1 MRVIYS
7 QSKDFKDSIN
17 GASITVQRMSPKKE
31 IEKVTM
37 YHSNVKNKEFAKMI
51 KTEYPNMQSARDL

>member
-7 QSKDFKDSIN
+7 HNKDFKDSII
-17 GASITVQRMSPKKE
+17 GAGITVQRMSPRKE

-37 YHSNVKNKEFAKMI
+37 HHSNVKNQEFAKMI
-51 KTEYPNMQSARDL
+51 KTEYPNMQSVRDL

>member
-7 QSKDFKDSIN
+7 QNKDFKESII
-17 GASITVQRMSPKKE
+17 GASITVQKMSPRKVL
-31 IEKVTM
+31 EKVTM

-51 KTEYPNMQSARDL
+51 KIEYPNMQSARDL

>member
-7 QSKDFKDSIN
+7 QNKDFKDSII
-17 GASITVQRMSPKKE
+17 GASFTVQRMSQRKE
-31 IEKVTM
+31 IEKATM

-51 KTEYPNMQSARDL
+51 KTEYPNM

>member
-7 QSKDFKDSIN
+7 QNKDFKDSII
-17 GASITVQRMSPKKE
+17 GASITVQRMSQRKE
-31 IEKVTM
+31 IEKATM

-51 KTEYPNMQSARDL
+51 KTEYPNM